1 MLDSTD
7 QSIPSDMHYP
17 KQCSVAGEGKPI
29 KDPIFDDD
37 GVISCHERSRFHHLT
52 LESSFSDVRLKNNIE
67 YFDTLPNGITLYK
80 LNWNETSKT
89 SGADIQPLYGVIAQ
103 EIEKTY
109 PKAFYEG
116 PDGYLR
122 VGYDIIFQT
131 VVC

>member
-7 QSIPSDMHYP
+7 KSIPSDMHYP

-29 KDPIFDDD
+29 KDPIFDDE

-89 SGADIQPLYGVIAQ
+89 SGADIQPLYVVIAQ
-103 EIEKTY
+103 EIEKRI
-109 PKAFYEG
+109 PKHFMKA
-116 PDGYLR
+116 R
-122 VGYDIIFQT
+122 TDICGLAMI
-131 VVC
+131 